1 MTSFHTNH
9 LHSIFFAPR
18 GNYRMAELGNEIS
31 QRYLRSSDKL
41 VGIIGDAGAGKSMLI
56 KGMFPGLELTN
67 DDDGV
72 NIRPLPLLEL
82 VDDPLANYGTGNG
95 KSFRLFATPHTYHI
109 DIRFEQG
116 FTPLPRLADAIL
128 TALNQGKRVV
138 VEHFELV
145 HPFLKIESTNHLVN
159 ANLLIGV
166 GEEVIVTR
174 PNIFGPLPED
184 IAKIVHKSIRYRK
197 MVHSAEDITEL
208 FLDEN
213 TGEFEHS
220 DVKHGFV
227 LCFREKPDIDVAKV
241 EAKVREVI
249 AQNLPIAFYDEEH
262 IKIGDNIKKCSGPRN
277 HIRSTGEIEGFVMIK
292 KIPYDPVSKRYML
305 IGLVGQTS
313 EDQFLYDLDKIEHVY

>member
-9 LHSIFFAPR
+9 LHSVFFAPR
-18 GNYRMAELGNEIS
+18 GGMRMAELGNELS

-41 VGIIGDAGAGKSMLI
+41 IGIIGDAGAGKSMLI

-82 VDDPLANYGTGNG
+82 VDDPLSSYGFGNG

-116 FTPLPRLADAIL
+116 FTPLPRLAQAIL
-128 TALNQGKRVV
+128 IALERGKRVV

-145 HPFLKIESTNHLVN
+145 YPFLKTEDTDRLLN

-184 IAKIVHKSIRYRK
+184 IAAIAHKSIRFRK
-197 MVHSAEDITEL
+197 MVHSAEDLTET
-208 FLDEN
+208 FLDSSV
-213 TGEFEHS
+213 GEYEHS

-227 LCFREKPDIDVAKV
+227 LCFREEPNIDVDQLEEKV
-241 EAKVREVI
+241 KAAI
-249 AQNLPIAFYDEEH
+249 AQDLPIAFQDEEH
-262 IKIGDNIKKCSGPRN
+262 IKIGDVLKRCSGPRN
-277 HIRSTGEIEGFVMIK
+277 HVRSTGEIEGFVMIK
-292 KIPYDPVSKRYML
+292 KVPFDPVSRRYML

-313 EDQFLYDLDKIEHVY
+313 DNQFLYDLDKIERIY